1 MYLQLFSFFA
11 GNWMYTR
18 VTIKAHGS
26 LVLQMQSL
34 FTHIYWYKIVMIF
47 LRILNLLLFVDY
59 FQSNYYFKKGNF
71 CYKYG
76 IIKSIYI
83 LIFILISSC
92 LINSLWKA
100 ISWTFYTSALDL
112 SQFRPVYAPKDF
124 LEVIIGLQNPNYHGS
139 DTPGYV
145 IYKGSLAQPSSGT
158 S

>member
-1 MYLQLFSFFA
+1 MDHSLKMNFINIGNIFKRYNIFCKYMYLQLFSFFA
-11 GNWMYTR
+11 GNCMYTW

-92 LINSLWKA
+92 LINSLWKE
-100 ISWTFYTSALDL
+100 
-112 SQFRPVYAPKDF
+112 Q
-124 LEVIIGLQNPNYHGS
+124 YHEHF
-139 DTPGYV
+139 
-145 IYKGSLAQPSSGT
+145 ILLL
-158 S
+158 